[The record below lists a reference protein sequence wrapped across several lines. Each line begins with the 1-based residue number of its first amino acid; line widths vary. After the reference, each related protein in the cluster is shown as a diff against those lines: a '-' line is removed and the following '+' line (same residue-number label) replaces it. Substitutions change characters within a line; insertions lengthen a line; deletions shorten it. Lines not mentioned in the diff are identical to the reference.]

1 MIKKVKNQ
9 KKLKP
14 KNLQKVKMS
23 PGKYQQP
30 KLKQRTDLTKKK
42 NISEFFCFGEIGFSL
57 VFFH

>member
-1 MIKKVKNQ
+1 MIKTVKNQ

-42 NISEFFCFGEIGFSL
+42 KHI
-57 VFFH
+57 